1 MSQSWKSSWTPWKY
15 HLSFP
20 VEPSS
25 ATVLSVYS
33 RLPGF
38 EVATASGWYMF
49 PKPEV
54 DGAVGADRG
63 RVPRA
68 AADDL
73 LPTGSITDLNDHN
86 VLPVFSS
93 SA

>member
-20 VEPSS
+20 VAPSS

-49 PKPEV
+49 PKPK
-54 DGAVGADRG
+54 
-63 RVPRA
+63 
-68 AADDL
+68 
-73 LPTGSITDLNDHN
+73 
-86 VLPVFSS
+86 
-93 SA
+93 